1 MTVAVYC
8 LIAAALMLVLT
19 KVPLAWAM
27 SKEGRGYDN
36 RNPRQQQARLTG
48 FGARALASHQNMIE
62 AFPVF
67 AAGVLVALLA
77 GATGAWLTGL
87 AIAFVIARV
96 VYSVCYLADVHA
108 LRSIA
113 WAVGFAAS
121 VGLMVLALL

>member
-8 LIAAALMLVLT
+8 LIAAALMIVLT

-67 AAGVLVALLA
+67 AAGVLLALLS
-77 GATGAWLTGL
+77 GATGSWLTGL
-87 AIAFVIARV
+87 ALAFVIARV
-96 VYSVCYLADVHA
+96 VYTACYLADLHA

-113 WAVGFAAS
+113 WVVGFGAS
-121 VGLMVLALL
+121 VGLMVLALF

>member
-8 LIAAALMLVLT
+8 LIAAALMIVLT

-27 SKEGRGYDN
+27 SKEGGGYDN

-48 FGARALASHQNMIE
+48 FGARALATHQNMIE

-96 VYSVCYLADVHA
+96 VYTVCYLADVHA
-108 LRSIA
+108 LRSVA